1 MNEVEETI
9 RVLDA
14 QIAECRKKFDE
25 AKEALLEFSEKG
37 TELTSFLLIQEVLMS
52 YKSYWELQLVESKA
66 AKKEVMDKYDIE
78 Y

>member
-14 QIAECRKKFDE
+14 QIAEYRKQFDE
-25 AKEALLEFSEKG
+25 AKAALLELSEKG
-37 TELTSFLLIQEVLMS
+37 TELESFLLIQKVLLG
-52 YKSYWELQLVESKA
+52 YKGHIELKLVESKA